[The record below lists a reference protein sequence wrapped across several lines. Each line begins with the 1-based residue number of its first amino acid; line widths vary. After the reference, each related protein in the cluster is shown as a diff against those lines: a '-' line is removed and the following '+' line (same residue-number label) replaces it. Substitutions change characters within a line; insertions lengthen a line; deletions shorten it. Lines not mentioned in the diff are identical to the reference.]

1 MDEPR
6 PAEPAI
12 PASTLS
18 IGDVVSDRYRIDAVL
33 GEGGM
38 GVVYR
43 AEHLHL
49 HKPFALKVLLPEW
62 SSTPEVVARFE
73 REAVAAGNIQSPHV
87 ATATDFGRLPDG
99 SFFLVMEYAGG
110 RTLRSVLEAGALEP
124 LRALRVLEGI
134 AAGLGAAHALGFVH
148 RDLKPENVMLVER
161 DGDPDFAKIL
171 DFGIA
176 KVDAHAAGGVA
187 SSQPLLT
194 QAGAIIGTP
203 DYMSPEQSLG
213 QPIDA
218 RSDLY
223 SAGVILFE
231 MLTGQ
236 CPFGGGAV
244 TVLRQHVMG
253 EVPEL
258 PPDALARVDPR
269 VAALLRS
276 LLAKVPDNRAAD
288 AAELLV
294 AIRECMQA
302 QTPAAVVVRVS
313 LDSTDAMTTSLAR
326 RVRHSLLAGMKAV
339 ERVGRQA
346 MADPRAIL
354 HRVGERRAIAIVA
367 VTIVAAIVLLELVS
381 RTGAQEPSTAVPLTP
396 APTVTSASTSAST
409 ATAVGADVPPFALPP
424 PPAPSAST
432 AATAAA
438 GAAKSGQGRHTG
450 PGGIYIPPPSTW
462 FK

>member
-1 MDEPR
+1 MHTSTAP
-6 PAEPAI
+6 PATPA
-12 PASTLS
+12 PTLS
-18 IGDVVSDRYRIDAVL
+18 VGDVVSDRYRIDTVL

-43 AEHLHL
+43 AEHMHL
-49 HKPFALKVLLPEW
+49 RKPVALKVLLPEW

-99 SFFLVMEYAGG
+99 SFFLVMEYADG
-110 RTLRSVLEAGALEP
+110 RTLRSALQEGALEP
-124 LRALRVLEGI
+124 RRALHVLEGI

-176 KVDAHAAGGVA
+176 KVDGPAAGGVA

-203 DYMSPEQSLG
+203 DYMSPEQALG

-231 MLTGQ
+231 MLSGR
-236 CPFGGGAV
+236 CPFAGGAL
-244 TVLRQHVMG
+244 TVLQQHIMG
-253 EVPEL
+253 ETPEL
-258 PPDALARVDPR
+258 PPEVLARMDPR
-269 VAALLRS
+269 VTDMLRQ
-276 LLAKVPDNRAAD
+276 LLAKVPENRPANAAD
-288 AAELLV
+288 FLV
-294 AIRECMQA
+294 AIRECTQA
-302 QTPAAVVVRVS
+302 HTPPPVKALEAA
-313 LDSTDAMTTSLAR
+313 T
-326 RVRHSLLAGMKAV
+326 
-339 ERVGRQA
+339 RQA
-346 MADPRAIL
+346 MADPRAL
-354 HRVGERRAIAIVA
+354 LRRLGGRRAIAIGA
-367 VTIVAAIVLLELVS
+367 VTIVAAVVLDLVF
-381 RTGAQEPSTAVPLTP
+381 RAGTHEPGAAMPLPPVPTTTSTNI
-396 APTVTSASTSAST
+396 
-409 ATAVGADVPPFALPP
+409 ATAGGADVPPFALPA

-432 AATAAA
+432 AAGTSPSSSGKPA
-438 GAAKSGQGRHTG
+438 GRRTG
-450 PGGIYIPPPSTW
+450 PGGIYIPPPNTW

>member
-1 MDEPR
+1 MDDPR
-6 PAEPAI
+6 PAELATPA
-12 PASTLS
+12 PTLS
-18 IGDVVSDRYRIDAVL
+18 VGDVVSDRYRIDAVL

-49 HKPFALKVLLPEW
+49 RKPFALKVLLPEW

-99 SFFLVMEYAGG
+99 SFFLVMEYADG
-110 RTLRSVLEAGALEP
+110 RTLRSVLQEGALEP
-124 LRALRVLEGI
+124 RRALHVLEGI

-148 RDLKPENVMLVER
+148 RDLKPENVMLVDR

-176 KVDAHAAGGVA
+176 KVDGPAAGGVA

-203 DYMSPEQSLG
+203 DYMSPEQALG

-231 MLTGQ
+231 MLSGR
-236 CPFGGGAV
+236 CPFAGGAL
-244 TVLRQHVMG
+244 TVLQQHVMG
-253 EVPEL
+253 ETPEL
-258 PPDALARVDPR
+258 APEVLARVDPR
-269 VAALLRS
+269 VASMLRQ
-276 LLAKVPDNRAAD
+276 LLAKVPENRPANAAD
-288 AAELLV
+288 FLV
-294 AIRECMQA
+294 AIRECTQA
-302 QTPAAVVVRVS
+302 HTPPAVIVRDS
-313 LDSTDAMTTSLAR
+313 LEPVQAMATPVAR
-326 RVRHSLLAGMKAV
+326 RVQRSLL
-339 ERVGRQA
+339 VGAKVLEDATRQA
-346 MADPRAIL
+346 MADPRAL
-354 HRVGERRAIAIVA
+354 LRRVGGRRAIAIVA
-367 VTIVAAIVLLELVS
+367 VTIVAAVVLDLVV
-381 RTGAQEPSTAVPLTP
+381 RTGAPEPSAATPPPPPVPTA
-396 APTVTSASTSAST
+396 TSTT
-409 ATAVGADVPPFALPP
+409 IATAVADVPPLPA

-432 AATAAA
+432 AAGTSPASSGKPA
-438 GAAKSGQGRHTG
+438 GHRTG